1 MRKILAQAVAESLQ
15 KASENGNLPKLPEDL
30 AVSVEQPRNPEHG
43 DFATNIAMTLA
54 RVAKMPPR
62 AIAEAIVANIPTE
75 SGIIASAE
83 IAGPGFI
90 NLRLKNDFVHQ
101 ILPQIRKKNS
111 EYGRSD
117 SGQGKRVLVEF
128 VSANPTGPLHVGHG
142 RGAVT
147 GDAVASLLQAAGY
160 EVTREYYVNDVGNQM
175 NMLGQ
180 SLHARVQQ
188 EAGMDTALPENGYQ
202 GAYLADIA
210 KNFLASEGEESAKLE
225 YPNNEKLFIDY
236 AKGAILKEIQ
246 QDLAALGI
254 SFDNWFS
261 EQTLH
266 DSNRVHSAVEDLQT
280 RDIIFEREG
289 ALLLRSTQYGDDND
303 RVVVRADG
311 RPTYF
316 AADIA
321 YHREKFER
329 GFDTA
334 INVWGADHHG
344 YLPRVRAALEASG
357 IDPNLLEIIFIQ
369 FVGLLRNGEQ
379 VKMSTRSGEFE
390 ELRSIIDECGGDAV
404 RFFFLMR
411 KSDSQQEFD
420 LEVAKKRSLDN
431 PVFYVQYGHARL
443 CSILRKAQSEGV
455 AIPEET
461 NASTLAALS
470 LPEERA
476 IMMAAS
482 EFPHIVQRAAEARE
496 PHQVVFYLMD
506 TIKLFHSY
514 YTRYKGTERVLSEDP
529 LKTAARLAMV
539 DALRIVISNALRLLK
554 VAAPERM
561 QAPEAEATD

>member
-1 MRKILAQAVAESLQ
+1 MRKILAQAIAQSLRD
-15 KASENGNLPKLPEDL
+15 ASQSGAIPAIPEDFN
-30 AVSVEQPRNPEHG
+30 VSIEQPRNPEHG
-43 DFATNIAMTLA
+43 DYATNAAMTLTRIA
-54 RVAKMPPR
+54 RMPPR
-62 AIAEAIVANIPTE
+62 AIAEALIAHIPTE
-75 SGIIASAE
+75 SGVIASAE

-90 NLRLKNDFVHQ
+90 NLRLKSDFVNQ
-101 ILPQIRKKNS
+101 IIPTIRTS
-111 EYGRSD
+111 GTEYGKSD
-117 SGQGKRVLVEF
+117 VGDGQRVLVEF

-175 NMLGQ
+175 NMLGK
-180 SLHARVQQ
+180 SLHARAQQ
-188 EAGMDTALPENGYQ
+188 AMGLDTPLPEGGYQ
-202 GAYLADIA
+202 GDYLADVA
-210 KNFLASEGEESAKLE
+210 QNFITDHGTDAANDE
-225 YPNNEKLFIDY
+225 YDERTTLFIDY
-236 AKGAILKEIQ
+236 AKGAILKEIKT
-246 QDLAALGI
+246 DLALLGI
-254 SFDNWFS
+254 TFDQWFS
-261 EQTLH
+261 EQSLH
-266 DSNRVHSAVEDLQT
+266 SSNRVMAAVEDLQS

-289 ALLLRSTQYGDDND
+289 ALVLRSTQYGDDND

-329 GFDTA
+329 GFHTA

-357 IDPNLLEIIFIQ
+357 INPDLLEIIFIQ
-369 FVGLLRNGEQ
+369 FVSLLRDGEQ

-420 LEVAKKRSLDN
+420 LEVAKRKSLDN
-431 PVFYVQYGHARL
+431 AVFYVQYGHARL
-443 CSILRKAQSEGV
+443 CAILRKANAESV
-455 AIPEET
+455 PIPTKTSAEV
-461 NASTLAALS
+461 LAALT

-476 IMMAAS
+476 ILIAAS
-482 EFPHIVQRAAEARE
+482 EYPHTVARAAEARE

-514 YTRYKGTERVLSEDP
+514 YTRYKATEKVLSDDP
-529 LKTAARLAMV
+529 RKTAARLAMV
-539 DALRIVISNALRLLK
+539 DALRVVISNGLTLLK
-554 VAAPERM
+554 VSAPERM
-561 QAPEAEATD
+561 EAPEVESTD